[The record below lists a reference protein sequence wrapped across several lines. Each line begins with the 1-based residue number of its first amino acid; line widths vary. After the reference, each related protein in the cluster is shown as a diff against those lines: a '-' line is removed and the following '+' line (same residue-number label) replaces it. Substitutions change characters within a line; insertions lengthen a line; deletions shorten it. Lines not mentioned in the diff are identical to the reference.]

1 MVIIALLV
9 AALSFLLLILI
20 GAFSGSSDAPQ
31 PAVAPLDD
39 PQSFGQLMADL
50 MWTK

>member
-9 AALSFLLLILI
+9 AALSFLLLTLI
-20 GAFSGSSDAPQ
+20 GAFSGSSPAP
-31 PAVAPLDD
+31 PVAAPLDD
-39 PQSFGQLMADL
+39 PHSFDQVMADL